1 MKMKRLIIELCC
13 AIALVACGNSQEPKA
28 GEEDLRAK
36 SLLQGIWIEDETE
49 LPLMRI
55 EGDTIYYTD
64 PQNIPVSF
72 KIIRDTMYVYGNN
85 TAAYKID
92 RQTEYSFWFHSLADE
107 IVKLHK
113 SENPEDI
120 LAFENKEVEVI
131 PITEVMKKDSVVMYK
146 GIRYRGYVYINPSK
160 MKVIR
165 TSYSEDGI
173 SVDNVYYDN
182 VIHICVYE
190 GRQMLYGKDI
200 TKKMFAG
207 IFPTE
212 TLNQMILADMNF
224 MGVNNKGYQY
234 QATLC
239 VPESSVYSLTNITI
253 GFDNQM
259 SIKKAE

>member
-72 KIIRDTMYVYGNN
+72 KIIRDT
-85 TAAYKID
+85 
-92 RQTEYSFWFHSLADE
+92 
-107 IVKLHK
+107 
-113 SENPEDI
+113 
-120 LAFENKEVEVI
+120 
-131 PITEVMKKDSVVMYK
+131 ITEVMKKDSVVMYK

-173 SVDNVYYDN
+173 SVVNVYYDN

-239 VPESSVYSLTNITI
+239 VPESSVYSLANITI

>member
-1 MKMKRLIIELCC
+1 MKRLIIELCC

-131 PITEVMKKDSVVMYK
+131 PITEVMGVCLYQPLKDESYPHVLF
-146 GIRYRGYVYINPSK
+146 GRWNQCGQRLLRQRYTYLRI
-160 MKVIR
+160 
-165 TSYSEDGI
+165 
-173 SVDNVYYDN
+173 
-182 VIHICVYE
+182 
-190 GRQMLYGKDI
+190 
-200 TKKMFAG
+200 
-207 IFPTE
+207 
-212 TLNQMILADMNF
+212 
-224 MGVNNKGYQY
+224 
-234 QATLC
+234 
-239 VPESSVYSLTNITI
+239 
-253 GFDNQM
+253 
-259 SIKKAE
+259 

>member
-1 MKMKRLIIELCC
+1 MKRLIIELCC

-113 SENPEDI
+113 SESPEDI

-146 GIRYRGYVYINPSK
+146 GIRYRG
-160 MKVIR
+160 
-165 TSYSEDGI
+165 
-173 SVDNVYYDN
+173 
-182 VIHICVYE
+182 
-190 GRQMLYGKDI
+190 
-200 TKKMFAG
+200 
-207 IFPTE
+207 
-212 TLNQMILADMNF
+212 
-224 MGVNNKGYQY
+224 
-234 QATLC
+234 
-239 VPESSVYSLTNITI
+239 
-253 GFDNQM
+253 
-259 SIKKAE
+259 